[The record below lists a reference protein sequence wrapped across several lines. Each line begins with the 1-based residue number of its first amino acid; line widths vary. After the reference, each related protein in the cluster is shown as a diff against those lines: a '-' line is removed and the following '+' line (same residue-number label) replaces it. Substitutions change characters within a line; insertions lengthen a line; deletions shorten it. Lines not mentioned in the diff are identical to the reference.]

1 MKRDLVTAGIIQ
13 WGDCGVFL
21 SCMESDSCPP
31 KAKMQR
37 PELCT
42 EGQWGRGE
50 WSAVKRCSAS
60 LNMTTGTDIPRCH
73 SGTVT
78 CADEQLEKVL
88 CGLPVELCE
97 PLKCAGAPSKD
108 SHTVR
113 LWNWC
118 GTGTGTLGCL

>member
-1 MKRDLVTAGIIQ
+1 
-13 WGDCGVFL
+13 
-21 SCMESDSCPP
+21 MESDSCPA

-42 EGQWGRGE
+42 EGQRGRGE

-78 CADEQLEKVL
+78 CADEQLEKVPQARTATMSDSGIGVEQ
-88 CGLPVELCE
+88 GLE
-97 PLKCAGAPSKD
+97 
-108 SHTVR
+108 R
-113 LWNWC
+113 
-118 GTGTGTLGCL
+118 